1 MNEPLAKPCGAGA
14 CLCVSAPVCVANA
27 IGRRR
32 QGTAPRARLGA
43 WPCRAVR
50 RLFMVGLGLLLL
62 WPAGFVRAAVAQEFT
77 RYQVILDRRPFGEVE
92 LASAPQ
98 ASAPMIP
105 PGPTF
110 TRKLRMCGITERGGQ
125 IRVGFVDEGV
135 KPVKPYYL
143 FVGEQEDGFEVVEAD
158 YEKETALIR
167 KDGHAEW
174 IRMCEVSFDSGSA
187 KPGVPAR
194 TAVSGGRRPSRS
206 GLTSGTPRRL
216 PSRFSGMTRDDYRK
230 ARESGVLPAPVPA
243 LSRALGGASTDT
255 SKETPTER
263 DSRRRAYNLQLIR
276 RGGKDGPPLPIQLTP
291 TEDAMLVK
299 EGVLE

>member
-174 IRMCEVSFDSGSA
+174 IRMQSSSNSSLDSGVASRGHAGLALKTNRSRRVVPRSNVLKSQYVREVELGVRSRPRSA
-187 KPGVPAR
+187 A
-194 TAVSGGRRPSRS
+194 TAYKAHLDALEMRPSTEDK
-206 GLTSGTPRRL
+206 GLEQ
-216 PSRFSGMTRDDYRK
+216 
-230 ARESGVLPAPVPA
+230 RESALRQYNMELIRAGGTKGPA
-243 LSRALGGASTDT
+243 L
-255 SKETPTER
+255 P
-263 DSRRRAYNLQLIR
+263 I
-276 RGGKDGPPLPIQLTP
+276 PLSPD
-291 TEDAMLVK
+291 EDAQLVK
-299 EGVLE
+299 EGVLAPMTE